1 MSRPRKCRRVCC
13 LPEIIEF
20 TPVSGASKSEVVLSV
35 DEYETIRLIDK
46 EGLSQEECGV
56 QMDVART
63 TIQQIY
69 TSARRKIAEALVEG
83 HTLKIM
89 GGEYRLCEADEHKKI
104 CGKCCNCRR
113 CEETKLVEQTE

>member
-20 TPVSGASKSEVVLSV
+20 TPVCGTDKSEIILSI

-46 EGLSQEECGV
+46 EGLSQEECGIR
-56 QMDVART
+56 MDVART

-69 TSARRKIAEALVEG
+69 TSARRKIAEALVDG

-89 GGEYRLCEADEHKKI
+89 GGEYRLCEENEHVKI
-104 CGKCCNCRR
+104 CGKCCKCRR
-113 CEETKLVEQTE
+113 CEETKQVDETE